1 MAAKMVRFI
10 RMFGLKLSFLK
21 YIHFSKEPI
30 GLVSVHTFFFQQ
42 EIPLYD
48 TCTGRVSSDLENLE
62 MSGNFAARRK
72 SQGKVREFLKK
83 TGKFREFCCVK
94 SIFSQYEH
102 PNFENFLGEH
112 ATRAP

>member
-1 MAAKMVRFI
+1 MAAKMVRII

-30 GLVSVHTFFFQQ
+30 GLVSVHTFFFNKRFLCMTLVLAGCPAIWKTWKCQGILLQ
-42 EIPLYD
+42 GEK
-48 TCTGRVSSDLENLE
+48 VKEK
-62 MSGNFAARRK
+62 SGNFK
-72 SQGKVREFLKK
+72 KK